1 MPRRGVLKV
10 ILFSFYAEGLRC
22 RNLSRS
28 ASPAR
33 EAHGAQPARQ
43 RSSSPDLARDPRPG
57 VGGRARASR
66 GAGQAARQG
75 KPRLRARRPRAAPHA
90 STMLSRCAAARRR
103 DRRRQPGSAGAAR
116 LLPAASGSGA
126 EALPRPGGAA
136 IPARSAWRETR
147 CGGGAAVPTGDP
159 GHRGGES
166 PPPPPPPA
174 ARLQLPARTGAL
186 GSLLLVP
193 PPFPSSP
200 LPSPGRRGS
209 GRSGGAPAS
218 FPPPLLLPPATPRR
232 GRWGPGRVPAP
243 PPHGSGGRD
252 GGGDGGA
259 RPRPP
264 APGLAPPPR
273 PGGGGR
279 PAPPAPSPLQ
289 KLSRQLSPG
298 PEPLPA
304 GPTDRAGGSR
314 AGLGWAGCVGRAAG
328 SKFVG
333 EGPCPPLGPVPS
345 RPRPLPAGLR
355 WRCGAAARPPAEAA
369 FTARA
374 GARREPLPA
383 PLPAR
388 GRRM

>member
-10 ILFSFYAEGLRC
+10 IFCSLFTHHAEGLRC

-28 ASPAR
+28 ASLAR
-33 EAHGAQPARQ
+33 ETHRAHQPGTARREKQ
-43 RSSSPDLARDPRPG
+43 LRRIYLDQGPREPRPG
-57 VGGRARASR
+57 VGGGPRASR
-66 GAGQAARQG
+66 GAGQAPA
-75 KPRLRARRPRAAPHA
+75 PSPPPPRRPRAAPHA
-90 STMLSRCAAARRR
+90 STMLFRCAAARRT
-103 DRRRQPGSAGAAR
+103 DRRRQPGSAEAAR

-126 EALPRPGGAA
+126 KALPRPGGAA

-232 GRWGPGRVPAP
+232 GR
-243 PPHGSGGRD
+243 
-252 GGGDGGA
+252 
-259 RPRPP
+259 
-264 APGLAPPPR
+264 
-273 PGGGGR
+273 
-279 PAPPAPSPLQ
+279 
-289 KLSRQLSPG
+289 
-298 PEPLPA
+298 
-304 GPTDRAGGSR
+304 
-314 AGLGWAGCVGRAAG
+314 
-328 SKFVG
+328 
-333 EGPCPPLGPVPS
+333 
-345 RPRPLPAGLR
+345 
-355 WRCGAAARPPAEAA
+355 
-369 FTARA
+369 
-374 GARREPLPA
+374 
-383 PLPAR
+383 
-388 GRRM
+388 